1 MVGGDLMNR
10 NIAFVM
16 YTSII
21 GEGFRDKFKDNKEYT
36 TILTTQYKD
45 AELYLKDMIPDVV
58 VVEVPSHSA
67 YPLSYCL
74 SICEKFKKINPACK
88 AMLFIT
94 YTYLEDIFPE
104 IIEARR
110 QGQID
115 GFMSANNKVEE
126 VIAGIKALS

>member
-1 MVGGDLMNR
+1 MTR

-21 GEGFRDKFKDNKEYT
+21 GEGFRDKFEGDKDYT

-45 AELYLKDMIPDVV
+45 AELYLNGMVPDVV

-67 YPLSYCL
+67 YPLSHCL
-74 SICEKFKKINPACK
+74 SICERFKKINSNCK

-104 IIEARR
+104 IIEAKR

-126 VIAGIKALS
+126 VIAGIKALT

>member
-1 MVGGDLMNR
+1 MSR

-21 GEGFRDKFKDNKEYT
+21 GEGFRDSFKDNKEYMT
-36 TILTTQYKD
+36 VLTTQYKD
-45 AELYLKDMIPDVV
+45 ADLYLKGMIPDVV
-58 VVEVPSHSA
+58 VVEVPSHSS

-74 SICEKFKKINPACK
+74 SICGRFKKLYPLCK

-104 IIEARR
+104 VIEAKR

-115 GFMSANNKVEE
+115 GFMSANNKLEE